1 MSRMVSDRRE
11 AKAQGKADRT
21 QPQFQPLLA
30 EGTPPGLQEDFERAF
45 ADALRD
51 ILNHER
57 RRAA

>member
-11 AKAQGKADRT
+11 AKAGGKADRT
-21 QPQFQPLLA
+21 QPQFLH
-30 EGTPPGLQEDFERAF
+30 EGAPPNLEGDFERAF